1 MNSILTICEVL
12 AMNTAI
18 DPAQRLARWRLILG
32 AQAQE
37 RLERMGACGLT
48 EEQLLMDQA
57 LGAIYGGDTGED
69 ALSGRGA
76 GSGPS
81 SPRISKWLG
90 DVRALF
96 DREIVTVIQ
105 SDAIER
111 RGLRQLLFEPELL
124 QNLEPDIGLAS
135 TLMTLRDQIPKR
147 SKESV
152 RAFIKKIVEEI
163 NRMLENDIR
172 RAVTAA
178 LNRRAHSPL
187 PSAAALDYKLT
198 IERNL
203 KNYNPDLKTILPE
216 RFFFFDRSN
225 RTNNW
230 TVILDIDQSG
240 SMGESVIFS
249 SIMAC
254 ILASMNAI
262 KTRIVA
268 FDTSITDLTE
278 KSDDP
283 VDLLYGIQLGGG
295 TDINR
300 SVAYC
305 QQFIEQPAKTL
316 FFLISDLDEGGSQ
329 ASLLRRLE
337 DMKASGVTVISLLAV
352 SDSGSPYYSAHMA
365 QRVSALGIPCFA
377 CTPQLLPQLLEAAL
391 KGHDLTAFEHMKK
404 KA

>member
-1 MNSILTICEVL
+1 
-12 AMNTAI
+12 MNTAI

-37 RLERMGACGLT
+37 RLEHMGACGLT
-48 EEQLLMDQA
+48 EEQLLMDEA
-57 LGAIYGGDTGED
+57 LGAIYGGDAGAD
-69 ALSGRGA
+69 ALGGHGA

-96 DREIVTVIQ
+96 DREIVTIIQ

-135 TLMTLRDQIPKR
+135 TLMMLRDQIPKR

-268 FDTSITDLTE
+268 FDTSVTDLTE

-283 VDLLYGIQLGGG
+283 VELLYGSQLGGG

-300 SVAYC
+300 SGAYC

-316 FFLISDLDEGGSQ
+316 FFLISDLDEGGTQ
-329 ASLLRRLE
+329 ASLLRGLE

-391 KGHDLTAFEHMKK
+391 KGHDLTAFERMKK

>member
-1 MNSILTICEVL
+1 
-12 AMNTAI
+12 MNTAI

-37 RLERMGACGLT
+37 RLERMCACGLT
-48 EEQLLMDQA
+48 EDQLLMDQA

-391 KGHDLTAFEHMKK
+391 KGHDLTVFERMKK

>member
-1 MNSILTICEVL
+1 M
-12 AMNTAI
+12 

-57 LGAIYGGDTGED
+57 LGAIYGGDAGED

-135 TLMTLRDQIPKR
+135 TLMMLRDQIPKR

-268 FDTSITDLTE
+268 FDTSVTDLTE

-316 FFLISDLDEGGSQ
+316 FFLISDLDEGGNQ
-329 ASLLRRLE
+329 AGLLRRLE

-391 KGHDLTAFEHMKK
+391 KGHDLTAFERMKK

>member
-1 MNSILTICEVL
+1 
-12 AMNTAI
+12 MNTAI

-57 LGAIYGGDTGED
+57 LGAIYGGDAGAD
-69 ALSGRGA
+69 ALGGHGA

-96 DREIVTVIQ
+96 DREIVTIIQ

-135 TLMTLRDQIPKR
+135 TLMMLRDQIPKR

-240 SMGESVIFS
+240 SMVESVIFS

-316 FFLISDLDEGGSQ
+316 FFLISDLDEGGNQ

-391 KGHDLTAFEHMKK
+391 KGHDLTAFERMKK

>member
-1 MNSILTICEVL
+1 
-12 AMNTAI
+12 MNTAI

-57 LGAIYGGDTGED
+57 LGAIYGGDAGED

-268 FDTSITDLTE
+268 FDTSVTDLTE

-316 FFLISDLDEGGSQ
+316 FFLISDLDEGGNQ
-329 ASLLRRLE
+329 AGLLRRLE

-391 KGHDLTAFEHMKK
+391 KGHDLTAFERMKK

>member
-1 MNSILTICEVL
+1 
-12 AMNTAI
+12 MNTAI

-37 RLERMGACGLT
+37 RLEHMGACGLT

-57 LGAIYGGDTGED
+57 LGAIYGGDAGAD
-69 ALSGRGA
+69 ALGGHGA

-96 DREIVTVIQ
+96 DREIVTIIQ

-135 TLMTLRDQIPKR
+135 TLMMLRDQIPKR

-268 FDTSITDLTE
+268 FDTSVTDLTE

-329 ASLLRRLE
+329 AGLLRRLE

-391 KGHDLTAFEHMKK
+391 KGHDLTAFERMKK

>member
-1 MNSILTICEVL
+1 
-12 AMNTAI
+12 MNTAI

-57 LGAIYGGDTGED
+57 LGAIYGGDAGAD
-69 ALSGRGA
+69 ALGGRGA

-187 PSAAALDYKLT
+187 P
-198 IERNL
+198 
-203 KNYNPDLKTILPE
+203 PQP
-216 RFFFFDRSN
+216 RS
-225 RTNNW
+225 
-230 TVILDIDQSG
+230 I
-240 SMGESVIFS
+240 
-249 SIMAC
+249 
-254 ILASMNAI
+254 
-262 KTRIVA
+262 
-268 FDTSITDLTE
+268 
-278 KSDDP
+278 
-283 VDLLYGIQLGGG
+283 
-295 TDINR
+295 
-300 SVAYC
+300 
-305 QQFIEQPAKTL
+305 
-316 FFLISDLDEGGSQ
+316 IS
-329 ASLLRRLE
+329 
-337 DMKASGVTVISLLAV
+337 
-352 SDSGSPYYSAHMA
+352 
-365 QRVSALGIPCFA
+365 
-377 CTPQLLPQLLEAAL
+377 
-391 KGHDLTAFEHMKK
+391 
-404 KA
+404 

>member
-1 MNSILTICEVL
+1 
-12 AMNTAI
+12 MNTAI

-57 LGAIYGGDTGED
+57 LGAIYGGDAGED

-268 FDTSITDLTE
+268 FDTSVTDLTE

-329 ASLLRRLE
+329 AGLLRRLE

-391 KGHDLTAFEHMKK
+391 KGHDLTAFERMKK

>member
-1 MNSILTICEVL
+1 
-12 AMNTAI
+12 
-18 DPAQRLARWRLILG
+18 
-32 AQAQE
+32 
-37 RLERMGACGLT
+37 
-48 EEQLLMDQA
+48 
-57 LGAIYGGDTGED
+57 
-69 ALSGRGA
+69 
-76 GSGPS
+76 
-81 SPRISKWLG
+81 
-90 DVRALF
+90 
-96 DREIVTVIQ
+96 
-105 SDAIER
+105 
-111 RGLRQLLFEPELL
+111 
-124 QNLEPDIGLAS
+124 
-135 TLMTLRDQIPKR
+135 
-147 SKESV
+147 
-152 RAFIKKIVEEI
+152 
-163 NRMLENDIR
+163 MLENDIR

-391 KGHDLTAFEHMKK
+391 KGHDLTVFERMKK

>member
-1 MNSILTICEVL
+1 
-12 AMNTAI
+12 MNTAI

-57 LGAIYGGDTGED
+57 LGAIYGGDPGED

-198 IERNL
+198 NERNL

-391 KGHDLTAFEHMKK
+391 KGHDLTVFERMKK

>member
-1 MNSILTICEVL
+1 
-12 AMNTAI
+12 MNTAI

-32 AQAQE
+32 AQAQQC
-37 RLERMGACGLT
+37 LERMGACGLT

-57 LGAIYGGDTGED
+57 LGAIYGGDAGED

-198 IERNL
+198 IQRNL

-316 FFLISDLDEGGSQ
+316 FFLISDLDEGGNQ

-352 SDSGSPYYSAHMA
+352 SDSGSPYYSAHMV

-391 KGHDLTAFEHMKK
+391 KGHDLTAFERMKK

>member
-1 MNSILTICEVL
+1 
-12 AMNTAI
+12 MNTAI

-90 DVRALF
+90 DVRAMF

-391 KGHDLTAFEHMKK
+391 KGHDLTVFERMKK

>member
-391 KGHDLTAFEHMKK
+391 KGHDLTVFERMKK

>member
-1 MNSILTICEVL
+1 
-12 AMNTAI
+12 MNTAI

-37 RLERMGACGLT
+37 RLEHMGACGLT

-57 LGAIYGGDTGED
+57 LGAIYGGDAGAD
-69 ALSGRGA
+69 ALGGHGA

-96 DREIVTVIQ
+96 DREIVTIIQ

-135 TLMTLRDQIPKR
+135 TLMMLRDQIPKR

-391 KGHDLTAFEHMKK
+391 KGHDLTAFERMKK

>member
-1 MNSILTICEVL
+1 
-12 AMNTAI
+12 MNTAI

-57 LGAIYGGDTGED
+57 LGAIYGGDAGAD
-69 ALSGRGA
+69 ALGGRGA

-268 FDTSITDLTE
+268 FDTSVTDLTE

-316 FFLISDLDEGGSQ
+316 FFLISDLDEGGNQ

-391 KGHDLTAFEHMKK
+391 KGHDLTAFERMKK

>member
-1 MNSILTICEVL
+1 
-12 AMNTAI
+12 MNTAI

-57 LGAIYGGDTGED
+57 LGAIYGGDAGAD
-69 ALSGRGA
+69 ALGGHGA

-96 DREIVTVIQ
+96 DREIVTIIQ

-268 FDTSITDLTE
+268 FDTSVTDLTE

-316 FFLISDLDEGGSQ
+316 FFLISDLDEGGNQ
-329 ASLLRRLE
+329 AGLLRRLE

-391 KGHDLTAFEHMKK
+391 KGHDLTAFERMKK
-404 KA
+404 ESVKLSRGHFAM

>member
-1 MNSILTICEVL
+1 
-12 AMNTAI
+12 MNTAI

-391 KGHDLTAFEHMKK
+391 KGHDLTVFERMKK

>member
-1 MNSILTICEVL
+1 
-12 AMNTAI
+12 MNTAI

-57 LGAIYGGDTGED
+57 LGAIYGGDAGAD
-69 ALSGRGA
+69 ALGGRGA

-81 SPRISKWLG
+81 GPRISKWLG

-316 FFLISDLDEGGSQ
+316 FFLISDLDEGGNQ

-391 KGHDLTAFEHMKK
+391 KGHDLTAFERMKK

>member
-1 MNSILTICEVL
+1 
-12 AMNTAI
+12 MNTAI

-152 RAFIKKIVEEI
+152 RAFIKKFVEEI

-391 KGHDLTAFEHMKK
+391 KGHDLTVFERMKK

>member
-57 LGAIYGGDTGED
+57 LGAIYGGDAGED

-268 FDTSITDLTE
+268 FDTSVTDLTE

-316 FFLISDLDEGGSQ
+316 FFLISDLDEGGNQ
-329 ASLLRRLE
+329 AGLLRRLE

-391 KGHDLTAFEHMKK
+391 KGHDLTVFERMKK

>member
-1 MNSILTICEVL
+1 
-12 AMNTAI
+12 MNTAI

-57 LGAIYGGDTGED
+57 LGAIYGGDAGAD
-69 ALSGRGA
+69 ALGGHGA

-96 DREIVTVIQ
+96 DREIVTIIQ

-135 TLMTLRDQIPKR
+135 TLMMLRDQIPKR

-268 FDTSITDLTE
+268 FDTSVTDLTE

-391 KGHDLTAFEHMKK
+391 KGHDLTAFERMKK